1 MNDTELSR
9 ELNEFVCQ
17 YAALVQNVAKTE
29 YNLEMEHREC
39 WEIIISLVGKMFPEN
54 QIESESMEQLKEDI
68 ITETVNDVRDII
80 LSRSATIH

>member
-68 ITETVNDVRDII
+68 ITETVNDIRDII
-80 LSRSATIH
+80 LSRSSTIH